1 VLGVLAALVVLAGR
15 RAAQVG
21 AVVLAAAGIAVIA
34 VSRLYLGVHWVT
46 DVLTGWLLGGAWLG
60 GLRDRVDAP
69 RLT

>member
-1 VLGVLAALVVLAGR
+1 MLGVLAALVVLAGR